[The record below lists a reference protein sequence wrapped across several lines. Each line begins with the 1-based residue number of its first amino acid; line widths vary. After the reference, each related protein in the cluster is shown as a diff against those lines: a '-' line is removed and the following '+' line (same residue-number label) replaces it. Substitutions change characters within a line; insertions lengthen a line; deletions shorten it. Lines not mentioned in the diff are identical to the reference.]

1 MPDRSPGPRAFT
13 LIEVMVALI
22 IFALT
27 AVVLGGAYV
36 NVLNSFEVARNAN
49 ANNEDVWFARSQLL
63 SQADMQAALTG
74 AEFDDGD
81 RHVKWTSE
89 IEPASVTDLFTVTF
103 TCVVS
108 EPSEGK
114 PRTVVETF
122 MLLRPTWSDPA
133 ARSTLRQAASERIAQ
148 AQGKVPQ

>member
-1 MPDRSPGPRAFT
+1 MPGPDTRPRAFT
-13 LIEVMVALI
+13 LLEVMVALMV
-22 IFALT
+22 FALT

-36 NVLNSFEVARNAN
+36 NVLNSFEIARNSN
-49 ANNEDVWFARSQLL
+49 VNNEDVSFARSQLL
-63 SQADMQAALTG
+63 ALADIQAAQSG

-81 RHVKWTSE
+81 RHVKWTAE
-89 IEPASVTDLFTVTF
+89 IEPAAVTDLFTVTF

-108 EPSEGK
+108 EPSQGK

-133 ARSTLRQAASERIAQ
+133 ARSTLRQAAADKIAQ